1 MTLQL
6 RPLHI
11 LARIVSMAG
20 IRFLG
25 ARFLLAVAPCA
36 LLPLA
41 LAPAAAQSV
50 RPEGIEFFES
60 KVRPLLLAHCGKCHT
75 AKKAAQSGE
84 LVLDSPAGIQRGG
97 SRGALLAPGKPNESL
112 ILKAVSYA
120 DAELQMPPDGKL
132 PAAEIAVLTKWLDLG
147 APLPGAD
154 VSAAS
159 IQTRVD
165 IESGRRFWS
174 FQLLRNLTPPAV
186 NRPDWPR
193 GPIDTFILARL
204 ENEGLSPSSPAD
216 RRTLIRRVTFDLVG
230 LPPPANDVETFVADD
245 GPDAY
250 ERLVDRLLSSPHY
263 GERWGRYWLDMA
275 RYTDENPS
283 WLSSAKLAYRY
294 RDWVVTA
301 LNADLPYDR
310 FVRLQLAADVMPD
323 TSPGD
328 LTALGFLG
336 LSPTYWKEL
345 RLAPQLIE
353 VIVADEWDEKIDAV
367 SRTFLGLTIA
377 CARCHDHKFDP
388 ITTRDYYALAGV
400 FANTQQVDRPLLDP
414 QAAEVVRQ
422 ARRQIDTLE
431 ADLAGLKDKE
441 PEKAAE
447 LKAQIERLKSETPHF
462 AAQWAHAV
470 DDARVEVLPDG
481 PDKTKVVYHR
491 GQASDLPIY
500 RRGNPSNRGEIVPRR
515 FVEVLSPAPMRH
527 FEHGSGRRELADSLF
542 TEARALSARVIVN
555 RVWAHHFGVGLVRTT
570 SDFGRQGEPPSH
582 PELLDDLAER
592 FVSSGWPLKRL
603 HRELVSSAT
612 YRQESANRGQET
624 GDRRQETRDG
634 PINPQFAFRIPQ
646 SIDPANRLLWRM
658 NRRRLDVEAWRD
670 ALLAAS
676 GELDLSVG
684 GPPDDLARPENR
696 RRTLYGRIG
705 REDLDN
711 LLLLYDFP
719 TPTGHS
725 PAREQTTTPLQQLF
739 VLNSPLFAARAKA
752 LSERIV
758 AERIGAP
765 ASSEQID
772 PQVRRLYRD
781 LLARLPSDHE
791 MNLAREFLLPSGS
804 ANSSPE
810 LWTQY
815 VHAVLGLN
823 EMMFVD

>member
-1 MTLQL
+1 MN
-6 RPLHI
+6 HS
-11 LARIVSMAG
+11 A
-20 IRFLG
+20 
-25 ARFLLAVAPCA
+25 FLLPAI
-36 LLPLA
+36 LA
-41 LAPAAAQSV
+41 LATSAGQQAAAQSTST
-50 RPEGIEFFES
+50 EGIEFFES
-60 KVRPLLLAHCGKCHT
+60 KVRPLLLTHCSKCHT
-75 AKKAAQSGE
+75 AKKAAESGE

-97 SRGALLAPGKPNESL
+97 SRGALFAPAKPSESL

-147 APLPGAD
+147 APLPAAEN
-154 VSAAS
+154 SAAS
-159 IQTRVD
+159 IQQRID
-165 IESGRRFWS
+165 IESGRKFWS
-174 FQLLRNLTPPAV
+174 FQPLSDFVPPVVSRA
-186 NRPDWPR
+186 NWPR
-193 GPIDTFILARL
+193 AAIDAFILARL
-204 ENEGLSPSSPAD
+204 ESEGLAPSSTAD
-216 RRTLIRRVTFDLVG
+216 RRTLIRRLALDLVG
-230 LPPPANDVETFVADD
+230 LPPAAEDVEAFVADAR
-245 GPDAY
+245 PDAY

-294 RDWVVTA
+294 RDWVVSA
-301 LNADLPYDR
+301 LNSDLPYDR
-310 FVRLQLAADVMPD
+310 FVRLQLAADVMPE

-367 SRTFLGLTIA
+367 SRTFLGLTVA

-414 QAAEVVRQ
+414 EPAEAVRQ
-422 ARRQIDTLE
+422 ARRQIDALE
-431 ADLAGLKDKE
+431 ADLAKIKDKE
-441 PEKAAE
+441 PDKAAE
-447 LKAQIERLKSETPHF
+447 LKAQIERLKTETPGYD
-462 AAQWAHAV
+462 AQWAHAV
-470 DDARVEVLPDG
+470 EEARVEVLPDG

-491 GQASDLPIY
+491 GEASDLQIFK
-500 RRGNPSNRGEIVPRR
+500 RGNPSNRGEIVPRR
-515 FVEVLSPAPMRH
+515 FVEVLSPAPMRP

-542 TEARALSARVIVN
+542 TEAQALSARVIVN

-592 FVSSGWPLKRL
+592 FVARGWSLKRL
-603 HRELVSSAT
+603 HREIVLSAT
-612 YRQESANRGQET
+612 YRQVSHVKSRKSNVEGQHASDIRPST
-624 GDRRQETRDG
+624 LDLRH
-634 PINPQFAFRIPQ
+634 A
-646 SIDPANRLLWRM
+646 SSVDPANRLLWRM

-670 ALLAAS
+670 ALLSAS
-676 GELDLSVG
+676 GELDLAIG

-705 REDLDN
+705 REDQDN

-725 PAREQTTTPLQQLF
+725 PSREQTTTPLQQLF
-739 VLNSPLFAARAKA
+739 VLNSPLFEARAKA
-752 LSERIV
+752 L
-758 AERIGAP
+758 AERIGPP
-765 ASSEQID
+765 AAASDTDQ
-772 PQVRRLYRD
+772 QVTSLYRE
-781 LLARLPSDHE
+781 LLARPPSDRE
-791 MNLAREFLLPSGS
+791 LTLAREFLAAGKWD
-804 ANSSPE
+804 E
-810 LWTQY
+810 Y
-815 VHAVLGLN
+815 VHAVLGSN
-823 EMMFVD
+823 EVMFVD